1 MEKIPSKIIDYLN
14 RYSRK
19 KSETALRLIISI
31 RDNNRITIPEMA
43 DRIGTTDGTVQR
55 YLKESQDNAILKRVG
70 SDKNGEWVFMT
81 EEELR

>member
-1 MEKIPSKIIDYLN
+1 MN

-19 KSETALRLIISI
+19 KLETALRLIISI

-43 DRIGTTDGTVQR
+43 DRIGTTDRTVQR
-55 YLKESQDNAILKRVG
+55 YLKEFQDNAILKRVG

>member
-1 MEKIPSKIIDYLN
+1 MN

-43 DRIGTTDGTVQR
+43 DRIGTTDRTVQR
-55 YLKESQDNAILKRVG
+55 YLKEFQDNAILKRVG